1 MKIKP
6 NSWHYKVYMFGH
18 HNDFIRYDDSR
29 YLDYR
34 SGRISKEEYDNM
46 ESISHIPKDLCTYGT
61 LVFQTL
67 CWITLVCT
75 LCLVA
80 SFIVS
85 SIMIVPFIGLLLG
98 FETDVVIY
106 APISILVIVGLVWLL
121 QKWIDYRREQ
131 RYATSLLPD
140 EEKEDNWY
148 HIIDVYYSSIKDKM
162 CVKLEVK
169 PEDFK

>member
-1 MKIKP
+1 
-6 NSWHYKVYMFGH
+6 MFGH

-98 FETDVVIY
+98 FETQYPIHIPIFMLVVI
-106 APISILVIVGLVWLL
+106 GLGVLL
-121 QKWIDYRREQ
+121 RKFIDYRHAR
-131 RYATSLLPD
+131 RHAASLLPNEEN
-140 EEKEDNWY
+140 EEKEDGWY
-148 HIIDVYYSSIKDKM
+148 HIFELYYSSIKQKM
-162 CVKLEVK
+162 CVKLYFDLN
-169 PEDFK
+169 DFKKKE